1 MLKQCYSV
9 DAWPEHQSPPS
20 GTLTATEAVNASAE
34 LAKRRAST
42 PLSELTS
49 LSEIDLE
56 DGAATHSRASSSTER
71 NLEVYLQPQGGSR
84 VPEHSKKL
92 SPRQPSVAGR
102 WSADEE
108 ARLLPWLDARAH
120 LDWYMIEKE
129 YRSQFCISRSWGA
142 IKRKAQ
148 RLRQKGHGSTCKIRR
163 TPNPMRKSLIVTLRL
178 HRTTLAAQ
186 RGYACS
192 PLPPNIEKIPEGA
205 GDGRAQNTSRAM
217 LPGLEASLNADV
229 ASMNPGFNWVCSSSR
244 DSRFSL
250 SYLLL

>member
-1 MLKQCYSV
+1 
-9 DAWPEHQSPPS
+9 
-20 GTLTATEAVNASAE
+20 
-34 LAKRRAST
+34 
-42 PLSELTS
+42 
-49 LSEIDLE
+49 
-56 DGAATHSRASSSTER
+56 
-71 NLEVYLQPQGGSR
+71 
-84 VPEHSKKL
+84 
-92 SPRQPSVAGR
+92 
-102 WSADEE
+102 
-108 ARLLPWLDARAH
+108 
-120 LDWYMIEKE
+120 MIEKE
-129 YRSQFCISRSWGA
+129 YCSQFGISRFWGA
-142 IKRKAQ
+142 IKRKAL

-186 RGYACS
+186 SGYACS

>member
-1 MLKQCYSV
+1 MES
-9 DAWPEHQSPPS
+9 WPEHQSPPS
-20 GTLTATEAVNASAE
+20 GTLTASEAVNASAE
-34 LAKRRAST
+34 LTTGRAST

-56 DGAATHSRASSSTER
+56 DGAATHPRVSSSTDG
-71 NLEVYLQPQGGSR
+71 NLEVYRQPQSDSR
-84 VPEHSKKL
+84 APEHSKKL

-129 YRSQFCISRSWGA
+129 YCSQFCISRSWGA
-142 IKRKAQ
+142 IKRKAL

-178 HRTTLAAQ
+178 HRTTLAA
-186 RGYACS
+186 RSG
-192 PLPPNIEKIPEGA
+192 IEKIPEGA
-205 GDGRAQNTSRAM
+205 RDGRAQNTSRAM
-217 LPGLEASLNADV
+217 LLGLEASMNADV
-229 ASMNPGFNWVCSSSR
+229 ASMNRGLNWGCSSSR
-244 DSRFSL
+244 DNRFSL